1 MGRYGGGGCTAV
13 INLRFHIVSL
23 VAVFLALAIGIAVG
37 ATVVDQG
44 LVSQSQRR
52 IEALDSTLQDRA
64 TTIATLRRDRE
75 AFERFGVEAEPR
87 MVRARLAVTPVLVVT
102 DAVVDT
108 GRLDALEVTLR
119 ASGARM
125 LGSLSIGRALSV
137 TSAVDVAR
145 ARQAVQAASTRAE
158 TVQFLLRERVVGA
171 IARPLETP
179 ALDSLVQAGLVDR
192 RDPEGGV
199 FPAVILS
206 GTRVVFVHQGS
217 SDVAAEQ
224 VGAFLG
230 RLTEAGTP
238 VVVAGSADDPVV
250 SRIRGV
256 PALAARIATVDNME
270 TRAGRV
276 ATIYALEDLARGR
289 AGHYGDGDGA
299 ERLIPAA

>member
-1 MGRYGGGGCTAV
+1 M

-52 IEALDSTLQDRA
+52 IAALDSTLQDRA
-64 TTIATLRRDRE
+64 ATIATLRRDRN

-87 MVRARLAVTPVLVVT
+87 MVRARLAVTPVLVVG
-102 DAVVDT
+102 DAAVDAR
-108 GRLDALEVTLR
+108 RLETLEGTLR
-119 ASGARM
+119 ASGAQV
-125 LGSLSIGRALSV
+125 LGSLSIGRVLSIV
-137 TSAVDVAR
+137 SAAETTK
-145 ARQAVQAASTRAE
+145 ARQAISATSSRPD
-158 TVQFLLRERVVGA
+158 TVQFLLRERVIGA
-171 IARPLETP
+171 IAHPLET
-179 ALDSLVQAGLVDR
+179 ATLDSLVDAGFVER

-199 FPAVILS
+199 FPAVLLN
-206 GTRVVFVHQGS
+206 GTRVIFVHQS
-217 SDVAAEQ
+217 SSGAAAET

-238 VVVAGSADDPVV
+238 VVVVGSGDDPVV
-250 SRIRGV
+250 ARIRTI
-256 PALAARIATVDNME
+256 PALAGRIATVDNID

-299 ERLIPAA
+299 ERLLPAA

>member
-1 MGRYGGGGCTAV
+1 M

-52 IEALDSTLQDRA
+52 IASLDSTLQDRA
-64 TTIATLRRDRE
+64 ATIATLRRDRR

-87 MVRARLAVTPVLVVT
+87 MVRGRLAATPVLVIS
-102 DAVVDT
+102 DATVDPR
-108 GRLDALEVTLR
+108 RLAELEVTLR
-119 ASGARM
+119 ASGARI

-137 TSAVDVAR
+137 TSPADIAR
-145 ARQAVQAASTRAE
+145 ARQAIQATSTRPE
-158 TVQFLLRERVVGA
+158 TVQFLVRERVIGS
-171 IARPLETP
+171 IAHPLDTP
-179 ALDSLVQAGLVDR
+179 SLDSLVQAGFVER

-199 FPAVILS
+199 FPAVVLT
-206 GTRVVFVHQGS
+206 GTRVIFVHEDS
-217 SDVAAEQ
+217 SDVEAEQ

-238 VVVAGSADDPVV
+238 VVAIGAGDDQLV
-250 SRIRGV
+250 SRIRAI
-256 PALAARIATVDNME
+256 PALAGRVSTVDNVDS
-270 TRAGRV
+270 RAGRV
-276 ATIYALEDLARGR
+276 ATVYALEDLARGR